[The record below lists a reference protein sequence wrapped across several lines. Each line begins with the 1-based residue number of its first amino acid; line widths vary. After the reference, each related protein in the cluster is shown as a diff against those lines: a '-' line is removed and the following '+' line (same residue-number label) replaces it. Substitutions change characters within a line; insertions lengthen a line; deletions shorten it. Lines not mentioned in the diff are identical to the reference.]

1 MSLNING
8 VYPNRIQVNE
18 DGKITDLSRLR
29 IYKDDEVF
37 FNWQKPY
44 VLTISK
50 GSHSS
55 VTVGVKTTAGS
66 MIVGQVT
73 NGDTIYHGYYL
84 EIMVTGN
91 SGYKV
96 TWKINGVTQ
105 TSTRVTIPVNG
116 NVNISVTETA
126 DLTPLSKPS
135 ISGTFTFDSYGGF
148 YYLIL
153 QINNPNPRSV
163 NASILVYSNGD
174 HLDGSVEM
182 VIGANATENYGYG
195 EMFSVGAKVQVT
207 FSCAGYAD
215 SVSYTTFGQYKG
227 DSTDETT
234 TTTTTTTTR

>member
-8 VYPNRIQVNE
+8 VYPNRIQVEE
-18 DGKITDLSRLR
+18 DGKITDLSSLR
-29 IYKDDEVF
+29 IYKDGEVF
-37 FNWQKPY
+37 FNWYKPY

-50 GSHSS
+50 GSHST
-55 VTVGVKTTAGS
+55 VTVGVKSLAGTAVTEQVYNGS
-66 MIVGQVT
+66 
-73 NGDTIYHGYYL
+73 TIYHGKYL
-84 EIMVTGN
+84 EIMVTGHT
-91 SGYKV
+91 GYKV
-96 TWKINGVTQ
+96 TWKLNGVTQ
-105 TSTRVTIPVNG
+105 TSTKVTTQITG

-153 QINNPNPRSV
+153 QIKNPNPRSV

>member
-1 MSLNING
+1 MPLNING
-8 VYPNRIQVNE
+8 VEARNIQVDE
-18 DGKITDLSRLR
+18 GGKITDLTRLR

-135 ISGTFTFDSYGGF
+135 ISGTFTFDSYGDF
-148 YYLIL
+148 YFLTLRIS
-153 QINNPNPRSV
+153 NPNPRSV
-163 NASILVYSNGD
+163 TASIVVYSNGD
-174 HLDGSVEM
+174 SIDGSVEI
-182 VIGANATENYGYG
+182 VIGPNTTETYHYG

-207 FSCAGYAD
+207 FSCPGYGD
-215 SVSYTTFGQYKG
+215 SSSYTTFGQYKG
-227 DSTDETT
+227 DSTDES